1 MNDGK
6 PDVTVKLTNQKV
18 QCTVVSSS
26 HPDRPIITDVKP
38 PIGDGQG
45 FGGLELMLMSFAV
58 CSATTVVYLLR
69 MRGKTISGFSANATG
84 VMRDQPPMTFQ
95 KIFLEFILN
104 SLDTKDEDL
113 QKAIQ
118 LAEKSVC
125 PVWQLLKNNVEV
137 ITEYKI
143 I

>member
-1 MNDGK
+1 M
-6 PDVTVKLTNQKV
+6 Q
-18 QCTVVSSS
+18 
-26 HPDRPIITDVKP
+26 
-38 PIGDGQG
+38 
-45 FGGLELMLMSFAV
+45 
-58 CSATTVVYLLR
+58 
-69 MRGKTISGFSANATG
+69 RGI
-84 VMRDQPPMTFQ
+84 MRDQPPMTFQ

-104 SLDTKDEDL
+104 SQDTKDEDI